1 LSQSLIDPVVRAD
14 RFIDTFDHLF
24 AGAGSALSDDKNE
37 ARPVI
42 QFLLNQALKTEQAL
56 DPNLTVLNYLR
67 DRLHRCGTK
76 EGCASGDCGACTV
89 VVSELT
95 TDAMGQ
101 EQLRYR
107 SLNSCLTFV
116 ASLHGKQLISV
127 EDLKHQGQLHSVQ
140 QAMVDCHGSQCGFCT
155 PGFVMSLFAL
165 QKNSAEPASSE
176 TRHAQA
182 HEALA
187 GNLCRCTGYRPI
199 LAAAGQC
206 CDRPPSDAFDA
217 LTAQTIARL
226 RAIAPAQTGELND
239 GHKRCLVPL
248 TLNDLAD
255 LYQTYPE
262 ARLLAGGT
270 DLALEVTQFH
280 RTLPVMIY
288 VGNVAEMKKVEHF
301 EDRIEIGAAAV
312 LTDCYAAL
320 SHEYPDFGGLLH
332 RFASLQ
338 IRNQGTLGGNIGNAS
353 PIGDAPPLLIA
364 LGAQIVLRKGAH
376 RRTLA
381 LEDFFIDYRVTARQ
395 ESEFIERIIVPRANP
410 RQAFRAYKVSKRLDD
425 DISAVCAAFRVQVE
439 NGMVVDA
446 RAAFGG
452 MAAIPKRAARCEQAL
467 AGQPWTEATLERACA
482 ALAEDFT
489 PLTDFRASKEYR
501 LLSAQ
506 NLLRKYFIEVQTP
519 HIQTRVTAYV

>member
-1 LSQSLIDPVVRAD
+1 MN
-14 RFIDTFDHLF
+14 
-24 AGAGSALSDDKNE
+24 NE
-37 ARPVI
+37 LR
-42 QFLLNQALKTEQAL
+42 TEHSL

-67 DRLHRCGTK
+67 EHLHKSGTK

-89 VVSELT
+89 VVGELES
-95 TDAMGQ
+95 DARG
-101 EQLRYR
+101 EDSLRYR

-127 EDLKHQGQLHSVQ
+127 EDLKHQGKLHSVQ

-165 QKNSAEPASSE
+165 QKNSAQPDSHK
-176 TRHAQA
+176 T

-199 LAAAGQC
+199 LDAAEQSC
-206 CDRPPSDAFDA
+206 SKRQPDQFDERK
-217 LTAQTIARL
+217 AQTIARL
-226 RAIAPAQTGELND
+226 RSITPTQTGELND
-239 GHKRCLVPL
+239 GDKRCLVPQ
-248 TLNDLAD
+248 TVADLAQ
-255 LYQTYPE
+255 LYEANPQ

-280 RTLPVMIY
+280 RPLPVMIY
-288 VGNVAEMKKVEHF
+288 VGNVAELKRIEHF
-301 EDRIEIGAAAV
+301 DDRLEIGAATP

-320 SHEYPDFGGLLH
+320 SAEYPDFGELLQ

-353 PIGDAPPLLIA
+353 PIGDSPPLLIA
-364 LGAQIVLRKGAH
+364 LGAQIVLRKGDT

-381 LEDFFIDYRVTARQ
+381 LEDYFIDYRVTARQ
-395 ESEFIERIIVPRANP
+395 ESEFIETIVVPKAKAQ
-410 RQAFRAYKVSKRLDD
+410 QAFRAYKVSKRLDD
-425 DISAVCAAFRVQVE
+425 DISAVCAAFNLHVE
-439 NGMVVDA
+439 NGSIVDA
-446 RAAFGG
+446 RVAYGG
-452 MAAIPKRAARCEQAL
+452 MAAIPRRAAACERAL
-467 AGQPWTEATLERACA
+467 IGSPWTSATVEAACG

-489 PLTDFRASKEYR
+489 PLSDFRASKEYR

-506 NLLRKYFIEVQTP
+506 NLLRKCFIELQTP
-519 HIQTRVTAYV
+519 TVQTRVTAYV

>member
-1 LSQSLIDPVVRAD
+1 M
-14 RFIDTFDHLF
+14 
-24 AGAGSALSDDKNE
+24 
-37 ARPVI
+37 I
-42 QFLLNQALKTEQAL
+42 QFLLNQELKTEQAL
-56 DPNLTVLNYLR
+56 DPNVTVLNYLR
-67 DRLHRCGTK
+67 EHLHKSGTK

-89 VVSELT
+89 VVGELT
-95 TDAMGQ
+95 TDAAGR
-101 EQLRYR
+101 EQLSYR

-127 EDLKHQGQLHSVQ
+127 EDLKHQGRLHSVQ

-165 QKNSAEPASSE
+165 QKNSAESASSV

-199 LAAAGQC
+199 LAAAEQSC
-206 CDRPPSDAFDA
+206 SQPSSDQFDA
-217 LTAQTIARL
+217 LKAQTIARL
-226 RAIAPAQTGELND
+226 KAIAPTQIGELNSGD
-239 GHKRCLVPL
+239 KRCLVPL
-248 TLNDLAD
+248 TVADLAE
-255 LYQTYPE
+255 LYEANPQ

-280 RTLPVMIY
+280 RPLPVMIY
-288 VGNVAEMKKVEHF
+288 VGNVAAMKKIEHF
-301 EDRIEIGAAAV
+301 EDRIEIGAATA
-312 LTDCYAAL
+312 LTDCYEAL
-320 SHEYPDFGGLLH
+320 SREYPDFGELLH

-353 PIGDAPPLLIA
+353 PIGDSPPLLIA
-364 LGAQIVLRKGAH
+364 LGAKIVLRKGEQT
-376 RRTLA
+376 RTLA
-381 LEDFFIDYRVTARQ
+381 LEDYFIDYRVTVRQ
-395 ESEFIERIIVPRANP
+395 ESEFIERIIVPRANA
-410 RQAFRAYKVSKRLDD
+410 RQTFRAYKVSKRLDD
-425 DISAVCAAFRVQVE
+425 DISAVCAAFRVHVE
-439 NGMVVDA
+439 NGAIVDA

-452 MAAIPKRAARCEQAL
+452 MAAIPKRAAHCEQAL
-467 AGQPWTEATLERACA
+467 IGQPWTSATIERACA
-482 ALAEDFT
+482 VLAEDFT

>member
-1 LSQSLIDPVVRAD
+1 M
-14 RFIDTFDHLF
+14 
-24 AGAGSALSDDKNE
+24 
-37 ARPVI
+37 I
-42 QFLLNQALKTEQAL
+42 QFLLNNELRTEQVL

-67 DRLHRCGTK
+67 EHLHKSGTK

-89 VVSELT
+89 VVGELT
-95 TDAMGQ
+95 SDELGQ
-101 EQLRYR
+101 QRLRYR

-165 QKNSAEPASSE
+165 QKNSTEADS
-176 TRHAQA
+176 HQA

-199 LAAAGQC
+199 LAAAEQSC
-206 CDRPPSDAFDA
+206 RNRQPDQFDQRQA
-217 LTAQTIARL
+217 ETIARL
-226 RAIAPAQTGELND
+226 LAITPRETGELND
-239 GHKRCLVPL
+239 GDKRCLVPL
-248 TLNDLAD
+248 TVADLAQ
-255 LYQTYPE
+255 LYESNPQ

-280 RTLPVMIY
+280 RPLPVMIY
-288 VGNVAEMKKVEHF
+288 VGNVAEMKRIEHF
-301 EDRIEIGAAAV
+301 EDRLEIGAATS

-320 SHEYPDFGGLLH
+320 SAQYPDFGELLQ

-353 PIGDAPPLLIA
+353 PIGDSPPLLIA
-364 LGAQIVLRKGAH
+364 LGAHIVLRKGDT

-381 LEDFFIDYRVTARQ
+381 LEDYFIDYRVTARQ
-395 ESEFIERIIVPRANP
+395 ESEFIEKIIVPKANA

-425 DISAVCAAFRVQVE
+425 DISAVCAAFRLHIE
-439 NGMVVDA
+439 NGAIVDA
-446 RAAFGG
+446 RVAFGG
-452 MAAIPKRAARCEQAL
+452 MAAIPKRATACEQAL
-467 AGQPWTEATLERACA
+467 IGAPWSSATVERACA

-489 PLTDFRASKEYR
+489 PLSDFRASKEYR

-506 NLLRKYFIEVQTP
+506 NLLRKYFIELQTP
-519 HIQTRVTAYV
+519 HIKTRVTDYV